1 MTCFLAKRGSSGS
14 LRPAQRWA
22 GIGHRET
29 RMSRTVWM
37 WHAVRGAG
45 KEERSREVK
54 FGSD

>member
-1 MTCFLAKRGSSGS
+1 MTCFLVKRGSSGS

-37 WHAVRGAG
+37 WHTVRGLGRRREA
-45 KEERSREVK
+45 ER
-54 FGSD
+54 